1 MKVFFCGG
9 RGDLTNNSTYEN
21 RADAL
26 NVLEPRIIGFM
37 LLLD

>member
-9 RGDLTNNSTYEN
+9 RGDLTNNSTYESPTH
-21 RADAL
+21 AL